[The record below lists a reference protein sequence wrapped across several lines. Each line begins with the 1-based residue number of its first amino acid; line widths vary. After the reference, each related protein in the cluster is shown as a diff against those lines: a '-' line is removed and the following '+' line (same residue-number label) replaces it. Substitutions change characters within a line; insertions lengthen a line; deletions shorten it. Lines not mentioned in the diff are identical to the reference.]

1 MSAQN
6 PMQGSTWTT
15 VFTVEGEISRSPS
28 SHVMRI
34 VHKGL
39 LQEPSHAEGS
49 ASQMEPKR
57 THYAEVPKKGGDEFD
72 GHGCVPLYE
81 HPS

>member
-1 MSAQN
+1 MSVQK
-6 PMQGSTWTT
+6 PMQGLMLATL
-15 VFTVEGEISRSPS
+15 FIVEGEISRGRS
-28 SHVMRI
+28 SHVVRI

-57 THYAEVPKKGGDEFD
+57 THYAEVPK
-72 GHGCVPLYE
+72 
-81 HPS
+81 